1 MIFNF
6 IEQLWFGK
14 KTLTKTSLF
23 TFIPILIYIYFIH
36 YFDLEIEELSLLILL
51 DIIGLLFSFFILASV
66 WRSSKN
72 SNKIFMVL
80 TRIASVLLIIYF
92 LYMSYFKWIL

>member
-23 TFIPILIYIYFIH
+23 TFLPILIYIYFIH
-36 YFDLEIEELSLLILL
+36 YFDLEIKELSLLILL
-51 DIIGLLFSFFILASV
+51 DIIGLLFSFFVLASI

-72 SNKIFMVL
+72 SNKIYMGL
-80 TRIASVLLIIYF
+80 TRTVSILLIIYF
-92 LYMSYFKWIL
+92 LYMSYFKWFL